1 MIETVIVIVAAIPV
15 PSQDTAVVS
24 FLINQHSQRYTMV
37 CLPNIQE
44 IVKTHGAIEWIKI
57 QGIAKATWTAIT
69 SRYLSTQLGPKS

>member
-15 PSQDTAVVS
+15 PNQDTAVVS
-24 FLINQHSQRYTMV
+24 FCINQHSQDIRCV
-37 CLPNIQE
+37 PNIQE

-69 SRYLSTQLGPKS
+69 NRYLSTQLGPKS

>member
-15 PSQDTAVVS
+15 PNQDTVVS
-24 FLINQHSQRYTMV
+24 FFINQHSQDIQWCV
-37 CLPNIQE
+37 PNIQE

-57 QGIAKATWTAIT
+57 QGIAKETWTAIT